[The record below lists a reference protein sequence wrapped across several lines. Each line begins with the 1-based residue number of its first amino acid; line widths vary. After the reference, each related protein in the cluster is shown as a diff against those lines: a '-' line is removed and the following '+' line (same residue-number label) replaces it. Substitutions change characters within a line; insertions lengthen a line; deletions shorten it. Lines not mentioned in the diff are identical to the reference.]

1 MEVRV
6 IMELTLVF
14 KSQEI
19 SWLILKLSIQEF
31 QMLISGVSQPLLP
44 LKKWAAL
51 IFHGEPVDLILQA
64 TKIQLRM
71 EDFQTQHKDA
81 LT

>member
-1 MEVRV
+1 MEQ
-6 IMELTLVF
+6 TLVF

-19 SWLILKLSIQEF
+19 SWLILKPNTQAF
-31 QMLISGVSQPLLP
+31 HMPISGVSQQLLP
-44 LKKWAAL
+44 LKKWADL

-64 TKIQLRM
+64 TKIQLKM
-71 EDFQTQHKDA
+71 EDFQMPHKDA